1 MVILVKV
8 TQQTGWFPLYFW
20 QLNKELSIFWILK
33 LEQKLGWQ
41 IEKFESMIKFI
52 IELDQ
57 GQIIFLTTT

>member
-52 IELDQ
+52 IELNH
-57 GQIIFLTTT
+57 